1 MIDRSLRPLFPST
14 YTNDTQIVCN
24 LMALDDTQNQDVISI
39 NTGLYNHILNV
50 HIGT

>member
-1 MIDRSLRPLFPST
+1 MIDRSLRPIFPSF

-39 NTGLYNHILNV
+39 NTGSLHRYFN
-50 HIGT
+50 